1 VSGYLARILSTRAER
16 IHGEPTLAEVY
27 INPITNATWVEGDR
41 IKRLKLAAS
50 LEIIA
55 EEGANALYSR
65 NGTLL
70 GPLMADIK
78 SINSIL
84 VEEDFLDYKVEWG
97 SAVETVLAGDQKLYT
112 VPLPGTGAVLTFML
126 DLLKGYKVADDGLT
140 YHRMTE
146 AMKFGYAKR
155 THMGDTA
162 FVPGMEAV
170 SLLERLIRETFRQIL
185 HFSAGGQHDV
195 ERIYRC
201 DSQPN

>member
-1 VSGYLARILSTRAER
+1 VSGYLARILSTRVDR
-16 IHGEPTLAEVY
+16 IRNEPTLAEIY
-27 INPITNATWVEGDR
+27 INPITKTTWLEGDR

-55 EEGANALYSR
+55 AEGANALYSR

-70 GPLMADIK
+70 GPLLADIK

-84 VEEDFLDYKVEWG
+84 MEEDFINYKVEWG
-97 SAVETVLAGDQKLYT
+97 SSVETVLVDDQKLYT
-112 VPLPGTGAVLTFML
+112 IPLPGTGAILTFML
-126 DLLKGYKVADDGLT
+126 DLIKGYKIADDGLT
-140 YHRMTE
+140 YHRITE

-170 SLLERLIRETFRQIL
+170 SYEKVWAKFENNLLR
-185 HFSAGGQHDV
+185 FSWW
-195 ERIYRC
+195 
-201 DSQPN
+201 PT